1 MSEHFISR
9 EYAEQDL
16 LACAAFLAE
25 NIKSSDGRAEAMN
38 AVVPRYLAAG
48 NVDLAAAL
56 ADTVDDPF
64 SRDKL
69 LVIVAEHCASID
81 DDDYAMQLADAI
93 EDDGMSAQ
101 ARERIALIKASK
113 GEFEKAR
120 EVAGGMMHPDFV
132 EAGIAVKQA
141 ADGDEAAAFAT
152 IEAIEFASARVL
164 AYQNIATADIESEN
178 FERAVTAATRAFESS
193 KEIEHDE
200 EKIRALCDTGN
211 LFVEAKRNDKAIE
224 AFDSA
229 RTEAELLDN
238 VHRDFFLANCALG
251 FLYANSQEFADS
263 TLDLVTDKTQ
273 MASALLGMARESWKK
288 DDKDEALEILEEA
301 WAILKSQ
308 REIETRD
315 SKARNALIA
324 SIATQFAGF
333 GKTER
338 AMEIAGE
345 NANPAE
351 QSSALSQIAQILTV
365 QKEDDL
371 ARRAINEIPEYS
383 DRLFALLAVSDT
395 KNKLG
400 ETEAAIEL
408 LDEAAGMTEM
418 LPQPASRSSVL
429 NIIADRYVF
438 HELPEKA
445 REVSQENLNVIAG
458 IRDESSEAASLVAL
472 SGVYSS
478 GNLELGESEKQILR
492 NLTRKIGW

>member
-1 MSEHFISR
+1 MEHFISR
-9 EYAEQDL
+9 EDAEQDL
-16 LACAAFLAE
+16 LACAAYLAE
-25 NIKSSDGRAEAMN
+25 NIKSADGRAEAMN
-38 AVVPRYLAAG
+38 AVVPRYLASG

-101 ARERIALIKASK
+101 ARERIALLKASK

-120 EVAGGMMHPDFV
+120 EVAADMMHPDFV

-152 IEAIEFASARVL
+152 IEAIDFASARVL
-164 AYQNIATADIESEN
+164 AYQNIASANNEGEAFES
-178 FERAVTAATRAFESS
+178 AASAATRAFESA
-193 KEIEHDE
+193 KDIEHDE
-200 EKIRALCDTGN
+200 EKIRALCDIGN

-224 AFDSA
+224 AFDAA

-251 FLYANSQEFADS
+251 FLYANSQELADR
-263 TLDLVTDKTQ
+263 TLDLVTDKTH
-273 MASALLGMARESWKK
+273 MASALLGMARDSWKK
-288 DDKDEALEILEEA
+288 EAKEEALEILEEA

-315 SKARNALIA
+315 SRARNTLMA

-338 AMEIAGE
+338 AMEIASE
-345 NANPAE
+345 NLSMEE
-351 QSSALSQIAQILTV
+351 QTSALSQIAQILTV

-371 ARRAINEIPEYS
+371 ARQAINEIPEYS

-400 ETEAAIEL
+400 ETEAAIAL
-408 LDEAAGMTEM
+408 LDKAAGMTSE
-418 LPQPASRSSVL
+418 LPQPAARSSVL
-429 NIIADRYVF
+429 NIVADRYASRG
-438 HELPEKA
+438 LPEKA
-445 REVSQENLNVIAG
+445 RAISHENLGVIAG
-458 IRDESSEAASLVAL
+458 ICDESSQATSLVAL
-472 SGVYSS
+472 SEVYDSA
-478 GNLELGESEKQILR
+478 NLELGEVEKQTLQ

>member
-1 MSEHFISR
+1 MEHFISR
-9 EYAEQDL
+9 DDAEQDL

-69 LVIVAEHCASID
+69 LVQVAEHCASID
-81 DDDYAMQLADAI
+81 DDDYALQLADAI

-120 EVAGGMMHPDFV
+120 EVAGDMMHPDFV

-141 ADGDEAAAFAT
+141 ADGDETAAFAT
-152 IEAIEFASARVL
+152 IEAIDFASARVL

-178 FERAVTAATRAFESS
+178 LERAVTAATRAFESA

-224 AFDSA
+224 AFDAA

-251 FLYANSQEFADS
+251 FLYAHSQELADR

-273 MASALLGMARESWKK
+273 MASALLGMARDSWKNEAK
-288 DDKDEALEILEEA
+288 EEALEILEEA

-315 SKARNALIA
+315 SKARNTLIA

-338 AMEIAGE
+338 GLEFAGE
-345 NANPAE
+345 NQNEE
-351 QSSALSQIAQILTV
+351 QQTSAFSQIAQILTV
-365 QKEDDL
+365 QKEDEL
-371 ARRAINEIPEYS
+371 ARQAINEIPEFG

-400 ETEAAIEL
+400 EKDAAIDL
-408 LDEAAGMTEM
+408 LDEAAGMTKM
-418 LPQPASRSSVL
+418 LPQPASRSAVL
-429 NIIADRYVF
+429 NVIADRYVS
-438 HELPEKA
+438 HELPERA
-445 REVSQENLNVIAG
+445 REVSRENLEVIAG
-458 IRDESSEAASLVAL
+458 IRDESNQATSLVAI
-472 SGVYSS
+472 SETYSRA
-478 GNLELGESEKQILR
+478 GIELKETEMAVMKNLLR
-492 NLTRKIGW
+492 TASW

>member
-9 EYAEQDL
+9 EDAEQDL
-16 LACAAFLAE
+16 LSCAAYLAE

-38 AVVPRYLAAG
+38 SVVPRYLALG

-69 LVIVAEHCASID
+69 LVLVAEHCASID

-101 ARERIALIKASK
+101 ARERIALLKASK

-120 EVAGGMMHPDFV
+120 EVAADMMHPDFV

-152 IEAIEFASARVL
+152 IDAIDFASARVL
-164 AYQNIATADIESEN
+164 AYQNIASANIEGESFENTASALEK
-178 FERAVTAATRAFESS
+178 AFESAN
-193 KEIEHDE
+193 EIEHDE
-200 EKIRALCDTGN
+200 EKIRALCDIGN

-224 AFDSA
+224 SFDAA

-251 FLYANSQEFADS
+251 FLYANSQELADR
-263 TLDLVTDKTQ
+263 TLDLVTDKTH
-273 MASALLGMARESWKK
+273 MASALLGMARDSWRKEA
-288 DDKDEALEILEEA
+288 KDEALEILEEA

-338 AMEIAGE
+338 AMEIANE
-345 NANPAE
+345 NQSIDE
-351 QSSALSQIAQILTV
+351 QTSALSQIAQILSV

-371 ARRAINEIPEYS
+371 ARRAINEIPEYG

-408 LDEAAGMTEM
+408 LDEVGESAKV
-418 LPQPASRSSVL
+418 LPQPSSRSNLLMGV
-429 NIIADRYVF
+429 ADRYLSYD
-438 HELPEKA
+438 LPEKA
-445 REVSQENLNVIAG
+445 RAASQENLEVIAG
-458 IRDESSEAASLVAL
+458 IRDESSQAASLVAL

-478 GNLELGESEKQILR
+478 GNLEPGESEKGILR
-492 NLTRKIGW
+492 DLTRKIGW

>member
-9 EYAEQDL
+9 EDAEGDL
-16 LACAAFLAE
+16 LACAAYLAE
-25 NIKSSDGRAEAMN
+25 NIKSADGRAEAMN
-38 AVVPRYLAAG
+38 AVVPGYLAAG

-81 DDDYAMQLADAI
+81 DDDYALQLADAI

-120 EVAGGMMHPDFV
+120 EVAADMMHPDFV
-132 EAGIAVKQA
+132 EAGIAVKKA
-141 ADGDEAAAFAT
+141 AHGDEAAAFAT
-152 IEAIEFASARVL
+152 IEAIEFAGARVL

-178 FERAVTAATRAFESS
+178 LERAVTAATRAFESS

-211 LFVEAKRNDKAIE
+211 LFVEAKRDDKAIE
-224 AFDSA
+224 AFEAA
-229 RTEAELLDN
+229 RAESELLDN

-251 FLYANSQEFADS
+251 FLYANSQELADR

-273 MASALLGMARESWKK
+273 MASALLGMARDSWKK
-288 DDKDEALEILEEA
+288 EAKDEALEILEEA

-315 SKARNALIA
+315 SRARNTLMA

-338 AMEIAGE
+338 AMEIACE
-345 NANPAE
+345 NQDAE
-351 QSSALSQIAQILTV
+351 QQTSALSQIAQILTV
-365 QKEDDL
+365 QKEDGL
-371 ARRAINEIPEYS
+371 ARRAINEIPEFG
-383 DRLFALLAVSDT
+383 DRFFALLAVSDT

-400 ETEAAIEL
+400 EPDAAIEL
-408 LDEAAGMTEM
+408 LDEASGMTSE
-418 LPQPASRSSVL
+418 LPQPASRSAVL
-429 NIIADRYVF
+429 NVIAQRYF
-438 HELPEKA
+438 SQGLREKG
-445 REVSQENLNVIAG
+445 RKVSLENLNVISG
-458 IRDESSEAASLVAL
+458 IRDESNQATSLVTL
-472 SGVYSS
+472 SEVYANA
-478 GNLELGESEKQILR
+478 GIELTENELSVIKGLMRTVS
-492 NLTRKIGW
+492 W